1 MTAASEPAPV
11 LSEGIEAIE
20 SIEVRNLV
28 KTYPGVVA
36 LDGADV
42 TIPGAN
48 VLGLLG
54 KNGAGKSTLIKV
66 LAGAVQPDSGEVIV
80 DGEPIKVHDPH
91 AATGLG
97 FAFVH
102 QELADVP
109 NLTVAENV
117 LLGLGYPKRG
127 HSLVRTR
134 AMRRQARAVLDR
146 LEADIN
152 PGAALSSLSVAQ
164 RRLVMIARGMA
175 ANARLFVLDEP
186 TASLTDSE
194 IEHLDRVLRS
204 LRDHGVAIV
213 YVSHRLDEI
222 FSVTDTVTVMRDG
235 RTVFSGNT
243 ADVTKPELIKHITGA
258 AQAPEMRHRH
268 VAPADGEELLRVEG
282 MSLQGVI
289 DDASFSVNAGELL
302 GIAGLVGAGRT
313 ELMRLVFG
321 ADRPSEGKV
330 FVRGKETRIRSPRDA
345 MKAGIVLLP
354 EDRKGQGAIF
364 TFSVRKNITL
374 PALKTFRVSGP
385 LPMPSQRRERAAA
398 RDLVSRLDIKVPNVE
413 HPARYLSGGN
423 QQKMVLAKWLD
434 SGADIFIFD
443 EPTHGI
449 DVGGKEEVYDLMSEL
464 ADRGKAVIFIS
475 SEFTELV
482 GACNRVLVMRE
493 GRLVDE
499 FVGEAITDAALVE
512 CCYSH

>member
-1 MTAASEPAPV
+1 MTEPHA
-11 LSEGIEAIE
+11 LDTIK
-20 SIEVRNLV
+20 SIDIRGLV

-42 TIPGAN
+42 SIPGAN

-54 KNGAGKSTLIKV
+54 KNGAGKSTLIRV
-66 LAGAVQPDSGEVIV
+66 LAGVVQPDSGEVVV
-80 DGEPIKVHDPH
+80 DGEPITVHDPH
-91 AATGLG
+91 AAAALG

-117 LLGLGYPKRG
+117 LLGLGYPKRVG
-127 HSLVRTR
+127 GLVKTR
-134 AMRRQARAVLDR
+134 AMRRQAREVLDR
-146 LEADIN
+146 LEADID
-152 PGAALSSLSVAQ
+152 PAAPLSSLSIAQ
-164 RRLVMIARGMA
+164 RRLVMIARGIA
-175 ANARLFVLDEP
+175 ADARLFVLDEP

-194 IEHLDRVLRS
+194 IEHLDRVLRA
-204 LRDHGVAIV
+204 LRGHGVAIV

-235 RTVFSGNT
+235 RTVFSGRT

-258 AQAPEMRHRH
+258 AQAPETRLRH
-268 VAPADGEELLRVEG
+268 VAQEDGEEILRVEG
-282 MSLQGVI
+282 MSLPGVVE
-289 DDASFSVNAGELL
+289 DASFSVRAGELL

-313 ELMRLVFG
+313 ELMRLIFG
-321 ADRPSEGKV
+321 ADHAAAGTIY
-330 FVRGKETRIRSPRDA
+330 VRGKETRIRSPRDA
-345 MKAGIVLLP
+345 MAAGIVLLP
-354 EDRKGQGAIF
+354 EDRKTQGAVF

-374 PALKTFRVSGP
+374 PALASFRTSGP
-385 LPMPSQRRERAAA
+385 IPIPNQRRERAAA
-398 RDLVSRLDIKVPNVE
+398 RDLVSRLDIQVPDVE

-434 SGADIFIFD
+434 SGADVFIFD

-499 FVGEAITDAALVE
+499 FVGDAITDAALVE